1 MDDDA
6 LARAG
11 RLLAGNTRTRV
22 PGRPPPRLHGPLAER
37 YPFQWF
43 WDSCFHAIV
52 WARIDVGRAVEELR
66 ALLAVQAE
74 SGLIPHVVFWDAAR
88 APRFGWPYLESSGRL
103 GLIDRGRVPRV
114 TAMIQ
119 PPVIAQAVEAI
130 VAEGG
135 GSFLD
140 EALPALKRY
149 YRFLA
154 RERDPNRNG
163 LISIITQ
170 FESGLDF
177 SPAFD
182 SPRRPPPRSA
192 AAIRLRARLP
202 QLVNKLVD
210 YDLPRVFRLNPR
222 HAKDVLVN
230 TVYADGLQALAR
242 LAALAAERELQLWA
256 AAQAETVLGR
266 LLERSY
272 DERRGLFFNLNG
284 PRERRDNLVKT
295 IGCLLPLLL
304 VDLPE
309 AVAARLLKH
318 LTDPREFW
326 APFPVPSVALD
337 EQRFRPDGRVGGE
350 RLTWRGPT
358 SLNTNWLLARGL
370 RRHGQAGLADEIAE
384 RSRRLVDSG
393 GFNEFYNPL
402 DGHPVGTERFGWATL
417 AADF

>member
-1 MDDDA
+1 MNDDA

-11 RLLAGNTRTRV
+11 RLLAGNTKSGFLDDRRLVFTV
-22 PGRPPPRLHGPLAER
+22 PSLER

-52 WARIDVGRAVEELR
+52 WARIDVGRAIEELR

-74 SGLIPHVVFWDAAR
+74 SGLIPHVVFWDATR
-88 APRFGWPYLESSGRL
+88 APRFGWPYLESTGRL
-103 GLIDRGRVPRV
+103 GLTDPGRRPRV
-114 TAMIQ
+114 SAMIQ
-119 PPVIAQAVEAI
+119 PPVIAQAVEAV
-130 VAEGG
+130 VAAGG

-140 EALPALKRY
+140 EALPALERY

-163 LISIITQ
+163 LISIIAQ
-170 FESGLDF
+170 FESGLDY
-177 SPAFD
+177 SPAYD
-182 SPRRPPPRSA
+182 SPRRPPRSA
-192 AAIRLRARLP
+192 TAIHLRARLP

-210 YDLPRVFRLNPR
+210 YDPDRVFRFNRR
-222 HAKDVLVN
+222 HVEDVLVN
-230 TVYADGLQALAR
+230 SVYADGLQALAR
-242 LAALAAERELQLWA
+242 LAAEAGEPELQLWA
-256 AAQAETVLGR
+256 TALAETVLER

-304 VDLPE
+304 ADLPE
-309 AVAARLLKH
+309 AVAARLLEH
-318 LTDPREFW
+318 LTDPSEFW

-337 EQRFRPDGRVGGE
+337 EPRFRPDGRVGGE

-402 DGHPVGTERFGWATL
+402 DGRPVGTERFGWATL